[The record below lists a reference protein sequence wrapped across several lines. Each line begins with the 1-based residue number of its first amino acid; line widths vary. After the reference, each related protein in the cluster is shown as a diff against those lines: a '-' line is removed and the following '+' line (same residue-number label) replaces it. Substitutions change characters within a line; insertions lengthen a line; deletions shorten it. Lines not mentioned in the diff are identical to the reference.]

1 MSMAFSPKCMSYFYN
16 YLNVLERLYAWE
28 LMNTWATN
36 AVLELA
42 TLAGVVTLL

>member
-1 MSMAFSPKCMSYFYN
+1 MLYFYN
-16 YLNVLERLYAWE
+16 YLNGLERLYAWE